1 MGGAILGVLA
11 NTSLVGGEITF
22 EAMDILIYKR
32 PTQSLGFFFFSMP

>member
-11 NTSLVGGEITF
+11 NTDVGGEITF